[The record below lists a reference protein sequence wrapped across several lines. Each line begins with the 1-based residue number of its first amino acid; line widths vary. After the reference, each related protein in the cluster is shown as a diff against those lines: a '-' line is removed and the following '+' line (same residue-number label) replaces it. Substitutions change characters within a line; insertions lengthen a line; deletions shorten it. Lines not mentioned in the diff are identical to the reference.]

1 MSAVRGPGSPELRS
15 RRGLAAFSSG
25 PRSPSQLT
33 RLLAE
38 SSSSWAI
45 GRVPCRVAPP
55 SSKAAAEH
63 LSLLESL
70 LPFHLSDPLL
80 WPLDP
85 DLKSPVLRSGPC
97 PHLEANSS
105 GPWLHRERPL
115 LAAPRRGFD
124 GVAGRRGVQPRVG
137 ILGSRFKDMNLSW
150 PMGARPP
157 CLHRKEAWTS
167 SCGRQAC
174 TRHAQDRRG
183 FTSPEVSP
191 VPNTTPITARVVRPG
206 PRCSAR
212 CSPHGCAVAALV
224 SAPASGQNQ
233 PWVRTRHHLPWV
245 FPASSL
251 ARTTPASD
259 QLGGPDL
266 RGK

>member
-1 MSAVRGPGSPELRS
+1 MRS
-15 RRGLAAFSSG
+15 RCGLAAFSSR

-38 SSSSWAI
+38 SSSSWAV

-55 SSKAAAEH
+55 SSTAEH
-63 LSLLESL
+63 RSLLESL

-105 GPWLHRERPL
+105 GPWFHRERPL

-124 GVAGRRGVQPRVG
+124 GVAGRRDVQPRVG
-137 ILGSRFKDMNLSW
+137 ILGSRFKDMDLSW

-167 SCGRQAC
+167 SCGHQAC
-174 TRHAQDRRG
+174 TRHTQEPRG
-183 FTSPEVSP
+183 FISPEVSP

-206 PRCSAR
+206 PICSAR
-212 CSPHGCAVAALV
+212 CLPHSCALAALV
-224 SAPASGQNQ
+224 SAPALGQNQ
-233 PWVRTRHHLPWV
+233 VS
-245 FPASSL
+245 ANI
-251 ARTTPASD
+251 RTTVRAPPA
-259 QLGGPDL
+259 LGLPSQQPHQDHACI
-266 RGK
+266 RPAQRP